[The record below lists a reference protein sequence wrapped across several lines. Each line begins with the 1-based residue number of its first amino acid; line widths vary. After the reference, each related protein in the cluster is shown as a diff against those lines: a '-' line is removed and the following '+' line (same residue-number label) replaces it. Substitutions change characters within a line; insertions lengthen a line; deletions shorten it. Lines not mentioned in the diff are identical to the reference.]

1 MSLND
6 LLTGMVE
13 NMETSRVDG
22 IDIEYSKEEFD
33 KAVKLLES
41 LGYEILTTERIEDVF
56 EYQVSKVIK

>member
-1 MSLND
+1 M
-6 LLTGMVE
+6 GE